1 MPAFLDT
8 SALVKFFADE
18 TGSEEIRGLV
28 SSEAPLWLSELAAVE
43 GVSALARKVRNK
55 EISSIDF
62 RSLLRALMLFL
73 ASGRGKIVPLDD
85 DGKERAR
92 RILSTWALSNRLSS
106 LDALQLAAAIGA
118 RDHAG
123 HIVSYTADPS
133 LLTAAQSQRFT
144 VRNPGVS

>member
-28 SSEAPLWLSELAAVE
+28 RSEAPLWLSELAAVE
-43 GVSALARKVRNK
+43 GVSALARKVRNM
-55 EISSIDF
+55 EISPNEF
-62 RSLLRALMLFL
+62 RSLLRAFTLFL
-73 ASGRGKIVPLDD
+73 ASGRGEIVPLDD

-92 RILSTWALSNRLSS
+92 SILSTWALSNRLSS

-118 RDHAG
+118 RDHTG
-123 HIVSYTADPS
+123 HMVFYTADPY
-133 LLTAAQSQRFT
+133 LLAAAQSQGFT
-144 VRNPGVS
+144 VRNPNVS